1 MCAGVLIS
9 GCAQPLPVGGLATMV
24 KLPVSGSDMRS
35 SKEGHANCFSV
46 LGIFAAGDCSVE
58 KAAKNGGI
66 VQINTVDRTVA
77 NVLGIVGVYT
87 TVVRGN

>member
-1 MCAGVLIS
+1 M
-9 GCAQPLPVGGLATMV
+9 
-24 KLPVSGSDMRS
+24 
-35 SKEGHANCFSV
+35 
-46 LGIFAAGDCSVE
+46 FAAGDCSVE